1 LENPGLKYGIFPSI
15 TVVRKES
22 HWAGEHV
29 PERKR
34 HGRWRQWKK
43 LVVGRTNA
51 LRASWSELLLARLPS
66 LIGFVGV
73 LDGRHPDCRARC
85 SAGSEAKQRPGKQS

>member
-1 LENPGLKYGIFPSI
+1 LENPAFKDGIFPSI
-15 TVVRKES
+15 TVDRKES

-29 PERKR
+29 QNVSATAAGDNGKN
-34 HGRWRQWKK
+34 
-43 LVVGRTNA
+43 LVVGPTNA
-51 LRASWSELLLARLPS
+51 SRASWSESLLARLPS

-85 SAGSEAKQRPGKQS
+85 SAGSQAQERAGKQN